1 MRRSATST
9 WTERKVRDNRGFTL
23 IELLVVLVLIAVI
36 TSLAVTRLS
45 LGGDP
50 GLEREAR
57 RLAAVLDM
65 AMDTAIIQSRELGLV
80 LDEDGYSFVRLEGGE
95 WEPYGA
101 EGDRIFGPHQLP
113 DTIRLNWQSEDRESI
128 SGPTDSGDAN
138 GADAP
143 GILLLSSGETSPAEL
158 ELQWR
163 DRRDARPWIITLG
176 SLGRLRVQAPGDERP

>member
-1 MRRSATST
+1 MRRSATAI
-9 WTERKVRDNRGFTL
+9 WTERNLRDDRGFTL

-45 LGGDP
+45 LGSDP

-65 AMDTAIIQSRELGLV
+65 AMETAIIQSRELGLV
-80 LDEDGYSFVRLEGGE
+80 LDEDGYSFVRLEAGE
-95 WEPYGA
+95 WQPYGA
-101 EGDRIFGPHQLP
+101 ESDRIFGPHQLP
-113 DTIRLNWQSEDRESI
+113 DTMRLNWESEDRASM
-128 SGPTDSGDAN
+128 SGATDNGDDN
-138 GADAP
+138 GADGP

-163 DRRDARPWIITLG
+163 DRRDARPWTITLG
-176 SLGRLRVQAPGDERP
+176 SLGRLQIHAPGDERP